1 MIEIT
6 LGSLEEKIIKLLQKT
21 YPITTAEIAHQL
33 RVNRREI
40 DWVLQKFQLKGIV
53 RLESLPDKTY
63 VRLLRND
70 FQFFGAKQQRKTIK
84 HSTGMKR
91 KEETDND
98 DSIMYT

>member
-6 LGSLEEKIIKLLQKT
+6 LGSLEEKIIKLLQKK
-21 YPITTAEIAHQL
+21 YPITSAEIARHL
-33 RVNRREI
+33 RVSRREI

-53 RLESLPDKTY
+53 RLEALPDKTY

-84 HSTGMKR
+84 HSTTMNR
-91 KEETDND
+91 KEETDTD